1 MQQILKINVKMLVE
15 KETKIILNIKTK
27 ITSRK
32 GCDILKKKIVTKN
45 MIFFVRKELFHTIK
59 L

>member
-1 MQQILKINVKMLVE
+1 MLVE
-15 KETKIILNIKTK
+15 TETKIILNIKTK

>member
-1 MQQILKINVKMLVE
+1 MLVE

-32 GCDILKKKIVTKN
+32 GCDNLKKKIVTKN